1 MDTLVTILYWVQ
13 LALLVLAVGVAVF
26 VAVRGAGTRLF
37 VPWRA
42 VVQGVLA
49 AAVFLV
55 VFLLAGAGSSVL
67 WTVVLLALGA
77 VLGYLLGAREPAVS
91 GDNGA
96 GRRRSAVAPW
106 VWALSLV
113 LVALTLLFGS
123 TFLFGLAVLV
133 MAFALGLVVGQIG
146 GELATARRAAA
157 GPATPAV

>member
-1 MDTLVTILYWVQ
+1 
-13 LALLVLAVGVAVF
+13 
-26 VAVRGAGTRLF
+26 
-37 VPWRA
+37 
-42 VVQGVLA
+42 
-49 AAVFLV
+49 
-55 VFLLAGAGSSVL
+55 
-67 WTVVLLALGA
+67 
-77 VLGYLLGAREPAVS
+77 
-91 GDNGA
+91 
-96 GRRRSAVAPW
+96 